1 MKKRLL
7 AALVLL
13 AAPFTALASP
23 CATDSATA
31 YATEGFTCDV
41 GDLHFSNFFYNGT
54 FFGSNQFRTGSFPA
68 DVVITP
74 VATSGG
80 GGFTLSNMNLSFTGG
95 MSSTSAWLVFDVLA
109 MADLITDASV
119 TLGPNHFTGDGYV
132 SANLGDYNGAI
143 FGVGARRST
152 VWGDVLSSS
161 TSFAGVTGFQAFGIA
176 TAGNGSFRG
185 GDGSIDGF
193 TMLISTTQ
201 GPGTV
206 PEPGSALLL
215 IGGLLA
221 LSARRT
227 GSRSRRP
234 WPSA

>member
-1 MKKRLL
+1 MKKHLL
-7 AALVLL
+7 TALALL
-13 AAPFTALASP
+13 SVSFTALASP

-109 MADLITDASV
+109 MAGLITDASV
-119 TLGPNHFTGDGYV
+119 ALGSNHFTGDGYV
-132 SANLGDYNGAI
+132 QAGFSDYNSAI
-143 FGVGARRST
+143 FGAGAYRST
-152 VWGDVLSSS
+152 AWGDVLSSS
-161 TSFAGVTGFQAFGIA
+161 TSFAGVTGFQAFSSA

-185 GDGSIDGF
+185 GDGFIDGY
-193 TMLISTTQ
+193 TVLLSTTQ

-206 PEPGSALLL
+206 PEPASALLVL
-215 IGGLLA
+215 GGLLA
-221 LSARRT
+221 LSTRRT
-227 GSRSRRP
+227 GNRSWRP
-234 WPSA
+234 QPSA